1 MNTRKWMCVIIVMA
15 GVIGAAQAQTTNIWA
30 NANVTATTTPTSLNW
45 INAPQA
51 IWTGGTPVSGNLNTI
66 QFFNDT
72 TTPFVNTVDATQAS
86 ILDNGGTAFQLGTLT
101 LSGRGSSTEWQDLT
115 MNLSGDALNFS
126 AATGTVK
133 LNAMKA
139 SSNRSFVTYNVAN
152 DIQLGT
158 ASSATALTFTGN
170 GDSVFNVG
178 GIISEL
184 QSGGGSIVKNGTS
197 TLTLSNTNSFS
208 GGVFINGGILNLP
221 AGATSANLGDSGNIV
236 TFTGNGTIYF
246 NSNTTLAQGI
256 AINAGVAGTL
266 HMYKLTVTINNPLTG
281 SGTLNA
287 QAQGDGFGGLFEFTN
302 TNNTFSGDIS
312 IYNSSG
318 ASYAA
323 ELRMNSLDDTPG
335 RRIKLANTAAFTYGA
350 GAVVPLVLS
359 NRQIEHNASSAF
371 LNNNATNVNCTV
383 TVNTNL
389 IVSGNRPFTLG
400 GSNIGNNT
408 FAGAITTN
416 VTSLTKASA
425 GKWILTGANT
435 YTGTTTISDGTL
447 EFASRG
453 TYAGNISV
461 TDTTPNPLTFSG
473 TYTQTVSGVIS
484 GTMSLIKEGTG
495 TLILT
500 GANTHTN
507 TMVNAGTLSLGNGT
521 SSSSLYDFST
531 LSVASGAK
539 VNLNYTGSDKVLYLN
554 LGGSPAAKGTWGATG
569 SGADHTSD
577 TYFTGTGMIDNL
589 EGDTTGINIAYWD
602 GGSTNIIAAGNMAS
616 AGGSGTWNTTTQN
629 WDYGVIAHKAWAN
642 TTDMKAVFS
651 GTVGTVT
658 LGSDITLG
666 TLSLQGTVST
676 PYVIGGASE
685 TYTLNFGGTNMID
698 SYGIYT
704 TIRTG
709 ITGSPTIYYTTRSG
723 DNNSA
728 LTLEPVD
735 PLTMT
740 LGTVNMY
747 KNWGGL
753 ADAVLNLGGSSL
765 GNVAA
770 AVTWS
775 SGNQQLKIFKVGTS
789 TWTVN
794 DFSNHGAARVVVS
807 SGTLIANGTWNP
819 SHQFDVTGGTLGGTG
834 TLSVA
839 NTTASE
845 IIRVLSGSIAPGNP
859 TGTMNIAD
867 DCSIAGTLKINI
879 NGSQVGTLAID
890 PTKTLTITGATLNA
904 NVIARPIYP
913 VTIATYGS
921 GKLTGT
927 FASNNLPGGWTISY
941 GATAITL
948 TPPAAGTLIF
958 MK

>member
-1 MNTRKWMCVIIVMA
+1 MKMKRIMMVA
-15 GVIGAAQAQTTNIWA
+15 GLLAGANLVNAQTWTG
-30 NANVTATTTPTSLNW
+30 SGDM
-45 INAPQA
+45 
-51 IWTGGTPVSGNLNTI
+51 IWTQPDSNSFLSEYTSGSAVTFTNT
-66 QFFNDT
+66 
-72 TTPFVNTVDATQAS
+72 
-86 ILDNGGTAFQLGTLT
+86 G
-101 LSGRGSSTEWQDLT
+101 
-115 MNLSGDALNFS
+115 
-126 AATGTVK
+126 TGTVTID
-133 LNAMKA
+133 AGG
-139 SSNRSFVTYNVAN
+139 VTPGNVIVNSTAN
-152 DIQLGT
+152 Y
-158 ASSATALTFTGN
+158 TFTG
-170 GDSVFNVG
+170 G
-178 GIISEL
+178 GIGGTGSL
-184 QSGGGSIVKNGTS
+184 TKMGSG

-208 GGVFINGGILNLP
+208 GGVSINGGILLLP
-221 AGATSANLGDSGNIV
+221 SGATSANLGDSANVV
-236 TFTGNGTIYF
+236 TFTGTSTLKF
-246 NSNTTLAQGI
+246 SSNATLSQGF
-256 AINAGVAGTL
+256 AINAGVTGILDAYNYTII
-266 HMYKLTVTINNPLTG
+266 INNSLAG
-281 SGTLNA
+281 SGTL
-287 QAQGDGFGGLFEFTN
+287 QAKNGGDPGRYFEFTS
-302 TNNTFSGDIS
+302 TNNTFSGNIE
-312 IYNSSG
+312 IYSANGGSYFAG
-318 ASYAA
+318 LTLAS
-323 ELRMNSLDDTPG
+323 LSDTPG
-335 RRIKLANTAAFTYGA
+335 SRIKLGNNGSTVGFTYGA
-350 GAVVPLVLS
+350 GAVLPLVLS
-359 NRQIEHNASSAF
+359 NRQIENYAGSEFGAK

-383 TVNTNL
+383 TINTDL
-389 IVSGNRPFTLG
+389 MLTGNANKPFTLG
-400 GSNIGNNT
+400 GSNTGNNM
-408 FAGAITTN
+408 FAGAITN
-416 VTSLTKASA
+416 KAGYVTSLTKDNG
-425 GKWILTGANT
+425 GKWILAGPNT
-435 YTGTTTISDGTL
+435 YTGTTTIKDGIL

-453 TYAGNISV
+453 TYAGNITV
-461 TDTTPNPLTFSG
+461 TDTTPSPLTFSG
-473 TYTQTVSGVIS
+473 SYTQTVSGVIS

-507 TMVNAGTLSLGNGT
+507 TMVNVGTLSLGNGIT
-521 SSSSLYDFST
+521 SISLYDFST
-531 LSVASGAK
+531 LSVTSGAK

-569 SGADHTSD
+569 SGAANIND
-577 TYFTGTGMIDNL
+577 TYFTGTGVIDNL
-589 EGDTTGINIAYWD
+589 EGDTTAINIAYWD

-666 TLSLQGTVST
+666 TMSLQGTVSA
-676 PYVIGGASE
+676 PYVIGATNE
-685 TYTLNFGGTNMID
+685 THTLNFGGTNMID

-709 ITGSPTIYYTTRSG
+709 IMGSPTIYYTSRSG

-728 LTLEPVD
+728 LTFEPVD

-753 ADAVLNLGGSSL
+753 ADAVLTLGGSSL

-794 DFSNHGAARVVVS
+794 DFSNHGGARVVVI

-859 TGTMNIAD
+859 TGNMNIAD
-867 DCSIAGTLKINI
+867 DCSITGSLKINI

-890 PTKTLTITGATLNA
+890 PTKTLTITGATLNV
-904 NVIARPIYP
+904 NVISRPIYP
-913 VTIATYGS
+913 VTVATYGS

-927 FASNNLPGGWTISY
+927 FASNNLPGGWSISY

-948 TPPAAGTLIF
+948 TPPAAGTLIYY
-958 MK
+958 K